1 MQGQAYNPT
10 QMTAVHRLAAGSL
23 LAIALLSGGLAGAQ
37 QPAAQTVPTAA
48 PPLALSERI
57 PLDAA
62 VRAGTLP
69 NGVRFFIRRN
79 ARPANRVALR
89 LAVKAGSLFEDD
101 DQQGLAHF
109 IEHMAFNG
117 SAHFKPGELVSY
129 FEAAGARLGPHV
141 NAYTSFD
148 ETVYMLDLPTDRKE
162 VVTKGLQA
170 MADFAGGLDLDPE
183 QVDKERGVVVEEWRG
198 RLGAGTRVRDKQIPV
213 LYYQSRYADR
223 LPIGKPEILRNAP
236 VARLRAFYDT
246 WYRPE
251 RMAIVVVG
259 DVEGADVEAA
269 LRDAFGPL
277 RARGAAAEP
286 PAATVPLHRENLVSV
301 TSDPEVTQSSV
312 QILRKRPHEPSGT
325 VGDYRLVL
333 VESLFAR
340 MLNERF
346 TEISRRADAPF
357 LGAGGGKTSLSPAV
371 DGFSLNARVQD
382 GRIAE
387 GLSALEVEA
396 RRVRQFGFTATEL
409 ERAKRS
415 TLAFYDRAFNERDK
429 NESASYAQEYLRYFL
444 SDEPSPGIEYEHRLA
459 RQVVPA
465 ITLADVSSLAAER
478 LGGEG
483 QVVLAVAPQ
492 KDSVP
497 VPQEVDLRTALS
509 SAGSATL
516 TAWSDA
522 ATTRALIEKKPEP
535 GRVASRRELSDIGV
549 TVVRFSNGVEAW
561 LKPTDFKND
570 QVLFT
575 MYSPGGAAIASPAD
589 YTQVSFATQYV
600 ELSGVGGIKALDL
613 DKMLA
618 GTLASASPFMAT
630 STHGISGSAAPAD
643 LETALQL
650 LYLSFTAPGDDP
662 DAFTVLRRQ
671 LESAVAN
678 RGRSP
683 GQAFGEKV
691 AEINSSDHYTSEP
704 LTAERIATLDRVKM
718 MAQYRQRFSNAA
730 DFTLFMVGAFQVDA
744 ALPLLSSYV
753 ASLPST
759 GTRTASFKD
768 PGVRFPDGVQ
778 SVQVE
783 KGREPRSQTL
793 ISFYADPGFD
803 PVEQERI
810 GTATTIL
817 ESVLRESLRESLG
830 QTYTVSV
837 GLAQAPP
844 QRGNGYI
851 GVSFGAAPENIA
863 AMTDRVLQEVKRL
876 QTDGPR
882 QEQVNNAKEGSR
894 RDYETSLRQNQY
906 WLRRLQAVHL
916 LGSNPSDIATR
927 AARIDAVTVES
938 VRDAFRK
945 YFPADRRTVVT
956 LVPEPASR

>member
-1 MQGQAYNPT
+1 MQRGAYNPT
-10 QMTAVHRLAAGSL
+10 HMTVASRLATGLL
-23 LAIALLSGGLAGAQ
+23 LASALVAGGPLRAQ
-37 QPAAQTVPTAA
+37 QPATAA
-48 PPLALSERI
+48 PPPAAPIALSERI

-62 VRAGTLP
+62 VRTGTLP
-69 NGVRFFIRRN
+69 NGVKYFIRQN
-79 ARPANRVALR
+79 ARPAKRVALR
-89 LAVKAGSLFEDD
+89 LAVKAGSLFEED

-148 ETVYMLDLPTDRKE
+148 ETVYMLDLPADRQD
-162 VVTKGLQA
+162 VVNKGLEA

-213 LYYQSRYADR
+213 LYHQSRYAER

-246 WYRPE
+246 WYRPD

-259 DVEGADVEAA
+259 DVDAGAIETG

-277 RARGAAAEP
+277 RARATAAVP
-286 PAATVPLHRENLVSV
+286 PAATVPLHKEDLVNV
-301 TSDPEVTQSSV
+301 TSDPEITQSSV
-312 QILRKRPHEPSGT
+312 QIVRKRPHEPTGT
-325 VGDYRLVL
+325 VGDYRRVL

-357 LGAGGGKTSLSPAV
+357 LGAGGGNTSLSPAV

-382 GRIAE
+382 GRIAD

-396 RRVRQFGFTATEL
+396 RRVRQFGFTAGEL
-409 ERAKRS
+409 DRAKRS
-415 TLAFYDRAFNERDK
+415 TLAFYDRAYNERDK
-429 NESASYAQEYLRYFL
+429 NESGSYAQEYLSYFL
-444 SDEPSPGIEYEHRLA
+444 SGEPSPGIEYEHRIA
-459 RQVVPA
+459 RQLVPG
-465 ITLADVSSLAAER
+465 ITLADVSSLAGER
-478 LGGEG
+478 LGGQG

-492 KDSVP
+492 KESVP
-497 VPQEVDLRTALS
+497 VPQEADLRAALS

-516 TAWSDA
+516 TAWADA
-522 ATTRALIEKKPEP
+522 ATSRPLIEKKPEP
-535 GRVASRRELSDIGV
+535 GRVASRRELADIGV

-575 MYSPGGAAIASPAD
+575 MYSPGGAATAGAAD

-600 ELSGVGGIKALDL
+600 ELSGLGGIKALDL

-618 GTLASASPFMAT
+618 GTLASASPFM
-630 STHGISGSAAPAD
+630 SMNTHGISGSAGPAD

-650 LYLSFTAPGDDP
+650 LYLTFTAPGDDA

-691 AEINSSDHYTSEP
+691 AEVNTSDHYTSEP
-704 LTAERIATLDRVKM
+704 LTAERIATLDRAKM
-718 MAQYRQRFSNAA
+718 IAQYRQRFSNAA
-730 DFTLFMVGAFQVDA
+730 DFTLFMVGAFKVDD
-744 ALPLLSSYV
+744 ALPLLASYV
-753 ASLPST
+753 GSLPST
-759 GTRTASFKD
+759 GTRAASFTD
-768 PGVRFPDGVQ
+768 PGVRFPQGVQ
-778 SVQVE
+778 RVQVE

-803 PVEQERI
+803 PTEQERI
-810 GTATTIL
+810 GIATSIL
-817 ESVLRESLRESLG
+817 ETVLRDSLRESLG

-837 GLAQAPP
+837 GLAMSPP
-844 QRGNGYI
+844 ARGDGYV

-863 AMTDRVLQEVKRL
+863 AMTDRVLQEVERL
-876 QTDGPR
+876 KTDGPR
-882 QEQVNNAKEGSR
+882 RELVDNAKEGNR

-906 WLRRLQAVHL
+906 WLRRLQTVHL
-916 LGSNPSDIATR
+916 LGGNPSDIVTR
-927 AARIDAVTVES
+927 SARIDAITVES
-938 VRDAFRK
+938 VRDSYRK
-945 YFPADRRTVVT
+945 YFPVDRLTVVT